1 MKKRVL
7 IGTTNPSKINR
18 FTEFLE
24 GFPVEIVTLHDL
36 GVTQEPEETGNT
48 PEENALLKARFYSQF
63 CECVI
68 CNDSGLYFE
77 ELKLEDPRQ
86 PGLHIRTPQGIRLD
100 DEQMIDYYA
109 KLIHSLGGRVTAC
122 YLDGI
127 AVYCNG
133 CLSSFMPYSEM
144 AQSAAFYMV
153 DTPSPVRRPG
163 WPLDSL
169 SLNCKTQTYFSEQGN
184 DIYETK
190 EQVMVGEYHRRV
202 VQFLKTALQLK
213 D

>member
-7 IGTTNPSKINR
+7 LGTTNPSKVQR
-18 FTEFLE
+18 FAEFLK
-24 GFPVEIVTLHDL
+24 GCPVEIVTLHDL

-77 ELKLEDPRQ
+77 ELELEDPRQ
-86 PGLHIRTPQGIRLD
+86 PGLHIRTPEGIRLD
-100 DEQMIDYYA
+100 DEQMIEYYA

-133 CLSSFMPYSEM
+133 SFSSFMPYFEM
-144 AQSAAFYMV
+144 TQSSAFYMV

-163 WPLDSL
+163 WSLDSL
-169 SLNCKTQTYFSEQGN
+169 SLNGKTQTYFSEQGN
-184 DIYETK
+184 SIYEAK
-190 EQVMVGEYHRRV
+190 EQVMVGEYHRCV
-202 VQFLKTALQLK
+202 VQFLKTALQLN